1 MPLPGPFLR
10 LHPNDD
16 VVVAR
21 RPAAKGDQ
29 WWETDSGVVAT
40 QSIDMGHKMAI
51 RTKLKG
57 DPVRKYGQLIG
68 YATEDIRPGDH
79 VHVHNLEMGG
89 HKLDYEFATELHPM
103 SPPGPMR
110 TFQGYRRPDGRAAT
124 RNYIGIVSTVNCSA
138 ASSRFISEAFDRELL
153 AQFPNVDG
161 VIALTHKGGCAMPF
175 DCDNH
180 RMLNRTLAGFAKHP
194 NIAAY
199 VIVGL
204 GCETAQASFLTESE
218 NLVELTD
225 WSKQGSAA
233 VRMLTENGNARAPLM
248 MNIQDV
254 GGVRKTVERGIAAIR
269 DILPEVNKVHREPIP
284 ISELVLGMNCG
295 GSDGA
300 SGITANPALGVASD
314 RLVAYGGTSALA
326 ETTEVYGGEHLLT
339 RRAINAAV
347 GQKLLE
353 QIHWWEDYCQKFGT
367 TIDGNPSVGNKRG
380 GLTTIFEKSLGAI
393 AKGGS
398 APLSAVYDYAEP
410 MTRKGFVFMD
420 TPGFDAASVTGLVAG
435 GSNIVVF
442 TTGRGSCFGL
452 KPVPTIKVA
461 TNTPLFER
469 MPEDMDINA
478 GRILDGA
485 SLEEVG
491 TEIFEKIISVA
502 SGEKTLSEKQGIGD
516 DEFCPFL
523 PGPML

>member
-1 MPLPGPFLR
+1 MPAPGPFLR
-10 LHPNDD
+10 LHPGDD

-29 WWETDSGVVAT
+29 WFESDYGVIAS
-40 QSIDMGHKMAI
+40 QSIDLGHKMAI
-51 RTKLKG
+51 RTKLRG
-57 DPVRKYGQLIG
+57 EPVRKYGQLIG
-68 YATEDIRPGDH
+68 YAIEDIQPGDH
-79 VHVHNLEMGG
+79 VHVHNLAVGDHHAE
-89 HKLDYEFATELHPM
+89 YEFATELLSLPA
-103 SPPGPMR
+103 PGPMR

-138 ASSRFISEAFDRELL
+138 ASSRFIAEAFDREML
-153 AQFPNVDG
+153 ADFPNVDG

-199 VIVGL
+199 VIIGL
-204 GCETAQASFLTESE
+204 GCETAQASFLSESQ

-225 WSKQGSAA
+225 WSKKGSSA
-233 VRMLTENGNARAPLM
+233 VRMLSENGAPRAPLM

-269 DILPEVNKVHREPIP
+269 DMLPEVNKVQREPIP

-339 RRAINAAV
+339 RRAVSKAV
-347 GQKLLE
+347 GEKLLE
-353 QIHWWEDYCQKFGT
+353 QIRWWEDYCRKFGA

-393 AKGGS
+393 AKGGT

-410 MTRKGFVFMD
+410 MTGKGFVFMD

-469 MPEDMDINA
+469 MREDMDINA
-478 GRILDGA
+478 GRIMDGA

-502 SGEKTLSEKQGIGD
+502 SGEKTLSEEQGIGD
-516 DEFCPFL
+516 DEFSPFL
-523 PGPML
+523 PGPVL

>member
-29 WWETDSGVVAT
+29 WFESDYGVIAT
-40 QSIDMGHKMAI
+40 QSIDMGHKMAVT
-51 RTKLKG
+51 TKLKG

-68 YATEDIRPGDH
+68 YAIEDIRPGEH
-79 VHVHNLEMGG
+79 VHVHNLAMGD
-89 HKLDYEFATELHPM
+89 HRLDYEFGTELHPP
-103 SPPGPMR
+103 SAPGPMR

-138 ASSRFISEAFDRELL
+138 ASSRFIAEAFDRELL
-153 AQFPNVDG
+153 ARFPNVDG

-218 NLVELTD
+218 NLIELTD
-225 WSKQGSAA
+225 WSKRGSSA

-269 DILPEVNKVHREPIP
+269 DMLPEVNKVQREPIP

-353 QIHWWEDYCQKFGT
+353 QIRWWEDYCRKFGT

-398 APLSAVYDYAEP
+398 APLSAVYDYSEP
-410 MTRKGFVFMD
+410 MTKKGFVFMD

>member
-1 MPLPGPFLR
+1 MPAPGPFLR
-10 LHPNDD
+10 LHPSDD

-21 RPAAKGDQ
+21 QPAPVGAMWFESDY
-29 WWETDSGVVAT
+29 GVVAT

-51 RTKLKG
+51 RNLFAG
-57 DPVRKYGQLIG
+57 EAVRKYGQLIG
-68 YATEDIRPGDH
+68 FAKCEIRAGEH
-79 VHVHNLEMGG
+79 VHVHNLGMGERQQQ
-89 HKLDYEFATELHPM
+89 YEFGTEVHPVAP
-103 SPPGPMR
+103 SGPPR
-110 TFQGYRRPDGRAAT
+110 TFQGYRRSNGRAAT

-138 ASSRFISEAFDRELL
+138 ASSRFIAEAFDRELL
-153 AQFPNVDG
+153 EQFPNVDG

-180 RMLNRTLAGFAKHP
+180 RMLNRTLAGFARHP

-204 GCETAQASFLTESE
+204 GCETAQASFLAESE
-218 NLVELTD
+218 HLVELTD
-225 WSKQGSAA
+225 WTSQGSSA
-233 VRMLTENGNARAPLM
+233 VRMLTDNGHARAPLM

-254 GGVRKTVERGIAAIR
+254 GGVAKTVQRGIAAIR
-269 DILPEVNKVHREPIP
+269 DMLPEVNKARREPIP
-284 ISELVLGMNCG
+284 IAEIVLGLNCG

-300 SGITANPALGVASD
+300 SGITANPALGIASD
-314 RLVAYGGTSALA
+314 RLVAHGGTSALA

-339 RRAINAAV
+339 SRAVSRAV
-347 GQKLLE
+347 GEKLLA
-353 QIHWWEDYCQKFGT
+353 QIRWWEDYCRKFGT

-380 GLTTIFEKSLGAI
+380 GLTTIYEKSLGAI
-393 AKGGS
+393 AKGGT

-410 MTRKGFVFMD
+410 MTTPGFVFMD
-420 TPGFDAASVTGLVAG
+420 TPGFDAASVTGLIAG
-435 GSNIVVF
+435 GSNVVVF
-442 TTGRGSCFGL
+442 TTGRGSCFGC

-469 MPEDMDINA
+469 MPDDMDINA
-478 GRILDGA
+478 GRILEGA
-485 SLEEVG
+485 SLGEVG

-516 DEFCPFL
+516 DEFCPFM
-523 PGPML
+523 PGPVL